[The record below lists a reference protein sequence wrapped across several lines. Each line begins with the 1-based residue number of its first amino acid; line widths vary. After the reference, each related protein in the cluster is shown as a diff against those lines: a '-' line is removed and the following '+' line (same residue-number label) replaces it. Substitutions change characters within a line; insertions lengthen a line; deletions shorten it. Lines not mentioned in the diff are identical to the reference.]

1 MNRPPQLRGPSNTN
15 KTQILSRVKAGASGN
30 YAGKTD
36 ENPDCHALTGMY
48 GHPQLYPWYHLHLAE
63 LICTSNLPCFVKDVE
78 D

>member
-1 MNRPPQLRGPSNTN
+1 MNSPPSLKGPSNTN

-48 GHPQLYPWYHLHLAE
+48 GHPQLCLFYDPHLAE
-63 LICTSNLPCFVKDVE
+63 LICTPNLPCFVKDMK